1 MKFEQE
7 VLLIFWAKVEHLLAR
22 HDGGDATEGLVV
34 ILVRAPSDVVDLT
47 SHNE

>member
-1 MKFEQE
+1 MEFEQE
-7 VLLIFWAKVEHLLAR
+7 MLLVFWAEIEHLLAR
-22 HDGGDATEGLVV
+22 HNGGDTAEGLVV